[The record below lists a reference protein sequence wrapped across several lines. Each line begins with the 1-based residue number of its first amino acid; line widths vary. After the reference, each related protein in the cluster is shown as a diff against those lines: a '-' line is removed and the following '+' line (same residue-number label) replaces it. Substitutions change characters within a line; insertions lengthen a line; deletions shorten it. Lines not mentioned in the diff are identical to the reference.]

1 MAVMRCA
8 LTGANGFLGSHL
20 VDRLLADGHE
30 VSALVRES
38 SDLRWLAGQEVR
50 LVKGELD
57 DPASLAR
64 AFEGA
69 ELIFHLAGAVVALE
83 SKAYYRVNQEACRVV
98 AEAAMGCGEGLKRFV
113 LVSTLAVHGRR
124 PDETGPV
131 SEESACEPVNHY
143 GRSKLGGEEA
153 ARALG
158 SGLPLTV
165 IRPGG
170 IYGPR
175 DEASLALFQQGQKGI
190 YLKMGLGRRMVNMCH
205 VADIVDGI
213 MLAATKDEALGE
225 TFLLGDRENYTLEKL
240 GQTMVQAVRGGR
252 GVPIWLPLSGAY
264 VAGALGSAVGRLR
277 GKRPLLDLDQVR
289 MYAVRNWAM
298 DVGKARRMLG
308 YRPRYTLLEG
318 ATETAAWYREEG
330 WL

>member
-1 MAVMRCA
+1 MRCA

-20 VDRLLADGHE
+20 VDRLLAEGHE

-38 SDLRWLAGQEVR
+38 ADLRWLQGKELR
-50 LVKGELD
+50 LVKGALD
-57 DPASLAR
+57 DPAALAQ

-69 ELIFHLAGAVVALE
+69 ELIFHLAGVVVANDAT
-83 SKAYYRVNQEACRVV
+83 AYYRINQEASRVV
-98 AEAAMGCGEGLKRFV
+98 AEAAMGPGEGLRRFV
-113 LVSTLAVHGRR
+113 LVSTLAVHGAR

-131 SEESACEPVNHY
+131 SEESACRPVNHY

-153 ARALG
+153 ARALCP
-158 SGLPLTV
+158 GLPLTI

-175 DEASLALFQQGQKGI
+175 DTASLALFQQGAKGI
-190 YLKMGLGRRMVNMCH
+190 YLKMGFGRRMVNMCH

-213 MLAATKDEALGE
+213 MLAATRDEGLGE
-225 TFLLGDRENYTLEKL
+225 TFLLGDAENYTLEKL
-240 GQTMVQAVRGGR
+240 GQTMVRAVRGGK
-252 GVPIWLPLSGAY
+252 GFPVWLPLSGAY
-264 VAGALGSAVGRLR
+264 AVGALGSAVGKLR
-277 GKRPLLDLDQVR
+277 GKRPPLDLDQVR
-289 MYAVRNWAM
+289 MYSIRNWAM

-318 ATETAAWYREEG
+318 ATETAAWFREQG